1 MEIWRACRY
10 GGRGHVG
17 MEGVQAC
24 RLIIIIIIYYYLV
37 YLPPDSALFR
47 VHAGITVQM
56 KEKPLARAEKTYAF
70 HFCASLA

>member
-1 MEIWRACRY
+1 MRY
-10 GGRGHVG
+10 Y
-17 MEGVQAC
+17 
-24 RLIIIIIIYYYLV
+24 YYYLV